1 MTESTLTVYSSWSI
15 GYFVSLLVYLFT
27 VCITPGPNNIMLTA
41 SGMNFGRRRTMPH
54 LAGIM
59 FGCFIMLLAVAFG
72 LGSLF
77 GQYPVLHWLLK
88 IVGSLYLLWL
98 AYKIYQSS
106 GPDINSD
113 QKQPISF
120 WQAFWFQFVN
130 PKAWVMTITS
140 ISAFSVPGEL
150 LAMSIALVI
159 VLHMVVGLPCS
170 FLWAVMGERVSALV
184 EKPEHLAW
192 FNRTLALATL
202 GCVVVILT

>member
-1 MTESTLTVYSSWSI
+1 MTESTLTVYSSWSV
-15 GYFVSLLVYLFT
+15 GYFVSLLVYLFA

-77 GQYPVLHWLLK
+77 GQYPFLHWLLK
-88 IVGSLYLLWL
+88 IAGSLYLLWL

-106 GPDINSD
+106 GPEINST

-130 PKAWVMTITS
+130 PKAWVMSITS

-150 LAMSIALVI
+150 LAVSIALI
-159 VLHMVVGLPCS
+159 ICLHMAVGLPCS
-170 FLWAVMGERVSALV
+170 FLWTVMGERVNALV
-184 EKPEHLAW
+184 KNPEHLVW